1 MGVGVVRLATPSK
14 TPNARAVSAGERL
27 GELGS
32 EWVRLD
38 EAVLVWGQT
47 EGAARSAGLRVDAPT
62 EEPPL
67 ENLRLVTQVGRV
79 FERKH
84 PDVRVVLDKG
94 RHLVV
99 ALGGEQ
105 ARRIERAD
113 DVCYRVRP
121 LVTGET
127 VFRTVVPP
135 AGTPEAG
142 TEALV
147 NEVSQRSFEEYLTRL
162 ADFPTR
168 HSLSADF
175 ETAAAWVRAE
185 LERLGFAV
193 EAMPISVESSTSLNM
208 IADQPGHGLDSRG
221 LVIVCAHL
229 DSINVDGGPSAPAPG
244 ADDNGSGAAAL
255 LEIGRVLAG
264 HRAAHDLRLILFG
277 GEEQGLY
284 GSRQYVEALP
294 GSERSRV
301 RAVINMDMVA
311 TLNTPERTVLIE
323 GAGVSQE
330 LMDELAAAAATYTG
344 LVVQTS
350 LDPFNS
356 DHVPF
361 IDAGMPAVLTIEG
374 ADRGNGNVHTAGDT
388 LDHIDYGLA
397 VEIMR
402 MNVASSAAALGS
414 G

>member
-1 MGVGVVRLATPSK
+1 M
-14 TPNARAVSAGERL
+14 
-27 GELGS
+27 
-32 EWVRLD
+32 
-38 EAVLVWGQT
+38 WGQS
-47 EGAARSAGLRVDAPT
+47 EGAARSSGLRVDAPT
-62 EEPPL
+62 EEAPL

-84 PDVRVVLDKG
+84 PDVRLVLDKG

-105 ARRIERAD
+105 ARRIDRAD

-121 LVTGET
+121 LVAGET

-135 AGTPEAG
+135 AGAPEPR
-142 TEALV
+142 TEAWV
-147 NEVSQRSFEEYLTRL
+147 NEASRRTFEGYLTRL

-193 EAMPISVESSTSLNM
+193 EAMPISVESGTSLNL
-208 IADQPGHGLDSRG
+208 IADQPGRGPDPRG

-229 DSINVDGGPSAPAPG
+229 DSVNVDGGPSAPAPG
-244 ADDNGSGAAAL
+244 ADDNGSGAAAV

-284 GSRQYVEALP
+284 GSHQYVEALP
-294 GSERSRV
+294 ASERSRV
-301 RAVINMDMVA
+301 RGVINMDMVA
-311 TLNTPERTVLIE
+311 TLNTPEAAVLLE
-323 GAGVSQE
+323 GAGLSQG
-330 LMDELAAAAATYTG
+330 LMAELAVAAATYTR

-388 LDHIDYGLA
+388 LDHIDYDLA
-397 VEIMR
+397 LAIVR
-402 MNVASSAAALGS
+402 MNVAASAAALGS
-414 G
+414 V